1 MSGLAMW
8 IVGVIAAFLAVV
20 GLVLASGAHGG
31 PMYLIG
37 LVLFLASALFDFWL
51 IKKYFDQQ
59 EGH

>member
-8 IVGVIAAFLAVV
+8 IVGVIVGAFAVI
-20 GLVLASGAHGG
+20 GLFLASGAHAG
-31 PMYLIG
+31 PMYPIG
-37 LVLFLASALFDFWL
+37 LVIFLGSALFEFWL

>member
-8 IVGVIAAFLAVV
+8 IVGVIVGIIAVV
-20 GLVLASGAHGG
+20 GLFLSAGSHGG
-31 PMYLIG
+31 PMYMMG
-37 LVLFLASALFDFWL
+37 LVIFAAAAAFEFWL